1 MSVRIGITGAAGRM
15 GRMLA
20 EVISEAERPC
30 SLVVAIERA
39 ESSLLGADVGEL
51 LGDGTSG
58 VTITSDLASV
68 ASDMDVLIDFT
79 VPEATLH
86 HAASNFSPGVNLTF
100 DLVKAAAEA
109 LGDSADIEIVEA
121 HHRHKIDAPSGTAL
135 SLGEVIANALGRD
148 LSQVAV
154 YGREG
159 RTGERTRE
167 AIGFS
172 TIRAGDIVGDHTVV
186 FAGEGERLEITHRA
200 SSRSAFAHGAVRA
213 ACWLTHQT
221 AGRYSMQDVLRQEK
235 NPL

>member
-1 MSVRIGITGAAGRM
+1 MEQLHETTR
-15 GRMLA
+15 
-20 EVISEAERPC
+20 
-30 SLVVAIERA
+30 
-39 ESSLLGADVGEL
+39 
-51 LGDGTSG
+51 
-58 VTITSDLASV
+58 DLPV
-68 ASDMDVLIDFT
+68 CQ
-79 VPEATLH
+79 
-86 HAASNFSPGVNLTF
+86 ASNFSPGVNLTF

-159 RTGERTRE
+159 RTGERARE
-167 AIGFS
+167 TIGFS

-200 SSRSAFAHGAVRA
+200 SSRSAFAQGAVRA
-213 ACWLTHQT
+213 ACWLTHQV
-221 AGRYSMQDVLRQEK
+221 AGCYSCLLYTSPGPRD
-235 NPL
+235 